1 MSMHIDHP
9 VVTTGIGLEGLAA
22 PAMDRRLLR
31 VVNGDRPLLLERCD
45 RSVQRSLPPG
55 WRGVVWMGDGVQL
68 SGQPVRLTALAH
80 GALVKLQFFLDQ
92 AAAGERMTA
101 PTATVA
107 VLSDNS
113 TLASG
118 PESLGQ
124 WYLGHALRADEDY
137 LHFAQALRSCESY
150 SLLGFLNDSV
160 ASSDTLQMLAEQYG
174 VSVSHFR
181 RLGRCALGGTVKTG
195 LRQWRTARALLAM
208 TDGRRPLTDV
218 AMQLGYASSSH
229 FSKEIKELVGV
240 VPSRLIDITRLP
252 NNRVNP

>member
-1 MSMHIDHP
+1 MSMQFDNR
-9 VVTTGIGLEGLAA
+9 VVSTGVCLEGQAN

-31 VVNGDRPLLLERCD
+31 IVNGDRPLLLELCN
-45 RSVQRSLPPG
+45 RSVRRSLPPG
-55 WRGVVWMGDGVQL
+55 WRGVVWIGEGIVMRGR
-68 SGQPVRLTALAH
+68 PVRMTSLAH

-92 AAAGERMTA
+92 AGASERMVA
-101 PTATVA
+101 SGAAVA
-107 VLSDNS
+107 VLPDRSP
-113 TLASG
+113 LAGS

-124 WYLGHALRADEDY
+124 WYLGHALRADADY
-137 LHFAQALRSCESY
+137 LQFAHALRSCESY
-150 SLLGFLNDSV
+150 SLLAFLNDSV
-160 ASSDTLQMLAEQYG
+160 ASSDTLQVLAERYG

-252 NNRVNP
+252 NHRVNP